1 MIPWLQSTVKYIE
14 AVTHECARK
23 RARVRVLLERTLI
36 TISKHLKMKFVEVKE
51 NEIQVGKQK
60 YLFPENSSDDVL
72 EIALDG
78 GLYNKKTY
86 LYPGGYNKEV
96 FANTWTFQVRYPHS
110 SHKFEQE
117 TETQKANNLFLEM
130 FLSKYIYYPQ
140 AKSEWEKRKEA
151 DKRATRKIEDIILL
165 NPDMRYF
172 TTLTFDLEK
181 VKSYDQGEVASTFTQ
196 WLKNNTYRK
205 GLKYVFVPE
214 YHQKDNKIHFHG
226 VINDS
231 LTFVDS
237 GTRKVNGFHKPVR
250 LTKITKWLKAGRITV
265 SDVGSVV
272 YNVKEW
278 QFGFSTAV
286 EVQKSIKN
294 VVLYVTKYISKDVMG
309 KNKIFGKRYWSSR
322 NIETLPPIL
331 LENVPLDTFDKLN
344 LKEYKSPFDNKSYK
358 YRNNM
363 VERKE

>member
-1 MIPWLQSTVKYIE
+1 MKEIQ
-14 AVTHECARK
+14 VT
-23 RARVRVLLERTLI
+23 
-36 TISKHLKMKFVEVKE
+36 E
-51 NEIQVGKQK
+51 NEITVGKQK
-60 YLFPENSSDDVL
+60 FLFGSDDTHNKLNDVL
-72 EIALDG
+72 DRVE
-78 GLYNKKTY
+78 YNKKTF
-86 LYPGGYNKEV
+86 LYPGGYIKEV
-96 FANTWTFQVRYPHS
+96 FANTWTFQVRFPHKRKMS
-110 SHKFEQE
+110 EEESRARTVSRLYYE
-117 TETQKANNLFLEM
+117 LFLNH
-130 FLSKYIYYPQ
+130 FITRGPP
-140 AKSEWEKRKEA
+140 KSEWEKRKEA
-151 DKRATRKIEDIILL
+151 DNRAVRKIEDIILL

-172 TTLTFDLEK
+172 ATLTFDLSK
-181 VKSYDQGEVASTFTQ
+181 VKSNDQEQVSNVFTQ

-226 VINDS
+226 VINNA
-231 LTFVDS
+231 LTLVDS
-237 GTRKVNGFHKPVR
+237 GTRKVNGYHKPVR
-250 LTKITKWLKAGRITV
+250 QSKIDKWLKAGRITE
-265 SDVGSVV
+265 DDIGNIV

-331 LENVPLDTFDKLN
+331 LENVPLDTFEKLN
-344 LKEYKSPFDNKSYK
+344 LKEYKNPFDNKSYK

-363 VERKE
+363 TERKE

>member
-1 MIPWLQSTVKYIE
+1 
-14 AVTHECARK
+14 
-23 RARVRVLLERTLI
+23 
-36 TISKHLKMKFVEVKE
+36 MKEIQLTE
-51 NEIQVGKQK
+51 NEITVGKQK
-60 YLFPENSSDDVL
+60 YLFAPNDLHNKLNDVIDVV
-72 EIALDG
+72 E
-78 GLYNKKTY
+78 YNKKTY
-86 LYPGGYNKEV
+86 IYPGGYIKEV
-96 FANTWTFQVRYPHS
+96 FANTCAFQVRFPHKRKMS
-110 SHKFEQE
+110 ENETNEQTINRLYYE
-117 TETQKANNLFLEM
+117 LFLNN
-130 FLSKYIYYPQ
+130 YITRET
-140 AKSEWEKRKEA
+140 KSEWEKRKEA

-172 TTLTFDLEK
+172 ATLTFDLSK
-181 VKSYDQGEVASTFTQ
+181 VKSNDQEQVANVFTQ

-226 VINDS
+226 VINNA

-237 GTRKVNGFHKPVR
+237 GTRKVNGYHKPVR
-250 LTKITKWLKAGRITV
+250 QSKIDKWLKAGRITED
-265 SDVGSVV
+265 DVGNVV

-322 NIETLPPIL
+322 NIETLPVIM
-331 LENVPLDTFDKLN
+331 LENVPLDTFEKLK
-344 LKEYKSPFDNKSYK
+344 LKEYRNPYDNNAYK

-363 VERKE
+363 TERKE

>member
-1 MIPWLQSTVKYIE
+1 MKYTEI
-14 AVTHECARK
+14 
-23 RARVRVLLERTLI
+23 
-36 TISKHLKMKFVEVKE
+36 KE

-60 YLFPENSSDDVL
+60 YLFSDSTTKDIL

-86 LYPGGYNKEV
+86 IYPGGYTKEV
-96 FANTWTFQVRYPHS
+96 FANTFTFQVRYPHS
-110 SHKFEQE
+110 KHR
-117 TETQKANNLFLEM
+117 TALETQSQKINRLFFELYLQK
-130 FLSKYIYYPQ
+130 FTCQTTY
-140 AKSEWEKRKEA
+140 KSEWEKRKES

-172 TTLTFDLEK
+172 TTLTFDLSK
-181 VKSYDQGEVASTFTQ
+181 VKSNDQEQVANIFTQ

-226 VINDS
+226 VINNA
-231 LTFVDS
+231 LTLVDS
-237 GTRKVNGFHKPVR
+237 GTRKVNGYHKPVR
-250 LTKITKWLKAGRITV
+250 QSKIAKWISAGRITED
-265 SDVGSVV
+265 DVGNVV
-272 YNVKEW
+272 YNVSEW
-278 QFGFSTAV
+278 QYGFSTAV

-322 NIETLPPIL
+322 NIETLPTIL
-331 LENVPLDTFDKLN
+331 LENVPLDTFEKLN
-344 LKEYKSPFDNKSYK
+344 LKEYKSPFDSKSYK

-363 VERKE
+363 TERKE